1 MPNQASPHFIFLS
14 PIWHWKAK
22 CFMVGI
28 TADRIRFW
36 HGLGNNS
43 TWGSFNA
50 NSLAT
55 VFAANDLSKLG
66 GVSHPGPATR
76 KSLVQVQ
83 PPLPMKRK
91 AVTSIWRYGLFL
103 VIRVSLLRSRLL
115 RAVSE
120 ASVTHKLQCWLV
132 GGTRA
137 LNKNSECCY
146 HLKVAWG
153 LVISDRRNRFPD
165 RQRSST

>member
-50 NSLAT
+50 NSVAT
-55 VFAANDLSKLG
+55 VFAANDLQAIG
-66 GVSHPGPATR
+66 IF
-76 KSLVQVQ
+76 
-83 PPLPMKRK
+83 KRFSE
-91 AVTSIWRYGLFL
+91 AG
-103 VIRVSLLRSRLL
+103 IRIPQDVSLLGYSGMEEGELL
-115 RAVSE
+115 SSPLTSVAHPLMELGRRACE
-120 ASVTHKLQCWLV
+120 RIINLIEEKGEEPKFEELPDKLVVRKSCGPPPA
-132 GGTRA
+132 GG
-137 LNKNSECCY
+137 
-146 HLKVAWG
+146 
-153 LVISDRRNRFPD
+153 
-165 RQRSST
+165 